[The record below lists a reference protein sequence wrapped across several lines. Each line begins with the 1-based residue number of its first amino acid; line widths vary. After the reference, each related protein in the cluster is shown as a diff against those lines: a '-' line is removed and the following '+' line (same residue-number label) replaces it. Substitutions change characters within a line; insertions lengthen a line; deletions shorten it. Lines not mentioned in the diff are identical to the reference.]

1 MIAVGAKKGSGGGA
15 RSKAPAE
22 EQGAPP
28 PPGWGRFRFKG
39 NKVWARVDGSGRP
52 VVEGGRVEVR
62 YSVGDEKGY
71 VVSPDRVQSLDDP
84 VDFEEGIP
92 EGAVVAYTDGACTGN
107 PGPAGI
113 GVVLRAGEHTRE
125 ISEYLGLA
133 TNNIAELT
141 AIRRALQALKPP
153 VRRPVWVLTDSEYAI
168 GVLAKGWKAQAN
180 QALVEEIRGL
190 LRALPEVRFRK
201 VPGHAGVPGNE
212 RADALARQ
220 AIAQGKKGPP
230 IA

>member
-1 MIAVGAKKGSGGGA
+1 MIPVGARKSGGGG
-15 RSKAPAE
+15 SKSEVLGEDGGAPA
-22 EQGAPP
+22 

-52 VVEGGRVEVR
+52 VVQGERVEVR

-71 VVSPDRVQSLDDP
+71 LVAPDRVQGLDEP

-113 GVVLRAGEHTRE
+113 GVVLRAGSRSRE

-141 AIRRALQALKPP
+141 AIKRALLALKPP

-180 QALVEEIRGL
+180 RELVEEIRGL
-190 LRALPEVRFRK
+190 VRALPEVRFRK

-212 RADALARQ
+212 RADDLARQ
-220 AIAQGKKGPP
+220 AIAQGKKQPP
-230 IA
+230 VA